1 MALVNV
7 NRITNA
13 NVYVNGVSLL
23 GMAAEVTVP
32 RPKAKL
38 SEHKGLGMVGTLEV
52 PSGLDKLEAKI
63 KWQSL
68 YLAAELTMSSIY
80 QTRQYQVRAN
90 VETYSPM
97 GLIAQTPAIWLLS
110 GAVKDPGELVFKQ
123 HDNVE
128 ATTTLTVYAVTQ
140 VLAGVPVFI
149 YDVFANI
156 YVVDGVDQ
164 LAAYRA
170 NLGG

>member
-1 MALVNV
+1 MNLVNV

-13 NVYVNGVSLL
+13 NVYVDGVNLL
-23 GMAAEVTVP
+23 GMAAEVTIP

-38 SEHKGLGMVGTLEV
+38 SEHKGLGMAGTAEF

-68 YLAAELTMSSIY
+68 YLAAEMLLGSIY
-80 QTRQYQVRAN
+80 EVRQFQIRAN
-90 VETYSPM
+90 VETYTPL
-97 GLIAQTPAIWLLS
+97 GLTAQRPAMWIMS
-110 GAVKDPGELVFKQ
+110 AAVKDAGPLTFKQ

-128 ATTTLTVYAVTQ
+128 GTTSLVVYHVEQWLEGIPTM
-140 VLAGVPVFI
+140 I
-149 YDVFANI
+149 YDVLANI
-156 YVVDGVDQ
+156 YVVHGVDQ
-164 LAAYRA
+164 LAGFRA